1 MADVELPRNTRLPKS
16 SDVERCYDLLS
27 PRQLLALALL
37 MRAINRI
44 ADPSARRALLL
55 AWSATLGKLNKTFLS
70 ARGRLESRGGS
81 SIFSIYRYKIADSP
95 VELPPWEVFRERV
108 ANVIHG
114 KAEVLKQKRLWTR

>member
-1 MADVELPRNTRLPKS
+1 HPHPLPPLFPYT
-16 SDVERCYDLLS
+16 
-27 PRQLLALALL
+27 
-37 MRAINRI
+37 
-44 ADPSARRALLL
+44 
-55 AWSATLGKLNKTFLS
+55 TLFRSKTFLS

-114 KAEVLKQKRLWTR
+114 KAEVLKQKRLWTRTEGWRDRKSTRLNSSHVSISY